1 MGILHVNPNATPP
14 ATVQGRARMSLAT
27 VISAAMHGV
36 ALLLLIWRP
45 AIFIKPQLIARGE
58 GGASTSLSV
67 PLYLPQNTATAAP
80 TNPSAVSIPAPKQKA
95 TKRQRSIVLEDNRPT
110 DATPAGSP
118 EGSAFAGPAEGD
130 EIRPAIPLPGSFVDL
145 QVSQWEIPSGVE
157 GDVIV
162 ELTINDQGVVVDERL
177 LQGVGHGIDERVI
190 AALRGRRYRPATR
203 NGIAIP
209 SKQDFYR
216 HFPS

>member
-1 MGILHVNPNATPP
+1 MGILDANPNATTP
-14 ATVQGRARMSLAT
+14 ATIQGRARMRVAT
-27 VISAAMHGV
+27 VVSATMHGA
-36 ALLLLIWRP
+36 ALFLLIWRP
-45 AIFIKPQLIARGE
+45 AIFIKPELIARGE
-58 GGASTSLSV
+58 GGTSTALSV
-67 PLYLPQNTATAAP
+67 PLYMPRNAQAAALI
-80 TNPSAVSIPAPKQKA
+80 NPSPVSVPAPKQKPA
-95 TKRQRSIVLEDNRPT
+95 KRQRSIILENNPPS
-110 DATPAGSP
+110 DAIAAGSP
-118 EGSAFAGPAEGD
+118 EGSALAGPAEGD
-130 EIRPAIPLPGSFVDL
+130 EIRPAIPLPGTFADF

-177 LQGVGHGIDERVI
+177 LQGIGHGIDERVI
-190 AALRGRRYRPATR
+190 AALRSRRYRPATR